1 MYLCMSLLSFSLL
14 LFVFLFLLFSLLLFF
29 LLQDDGAVVVEASLC
44 GPVDVSEHIAVNQLA
59 RVRLLNMIGCP
70 VIMGIGI
77 DRVDGPSRRSAGSSS
92 AIAWSGRRGH
102 TAQDGVVSDI
112 QWWAPWH
119 GGAEA
124 THPQTRPV
132 RPAALS
138 ATATVRRL

>member
-1 MYLCMSLLSFSLL
+1 MSLVFLSLPLFPSFPVLSLL
-14 LFVFLFLLFSLLLFF
+14 LFILLVG
-29 LLQDDGAVVVEASLC
+29 DGAVPVQAAIC
-44 GPVDVSEHIAVNQLA
+44 GPLDVSKQIAVDQLLA
-59 RVRLLNMIGCP
+59 ILFQDMVGCP
-70 VIMGIGI
+70 VIMGIGV